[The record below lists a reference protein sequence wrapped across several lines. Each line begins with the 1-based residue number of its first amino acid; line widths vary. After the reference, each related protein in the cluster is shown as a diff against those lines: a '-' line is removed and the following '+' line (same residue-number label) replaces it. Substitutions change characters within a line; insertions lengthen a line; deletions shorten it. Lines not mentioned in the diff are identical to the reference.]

1 MPLGNSDLSNS
12 DAAGNRLRTQLVAV
26 MSEASSYNAEN
37 ESYEQLVAYLDG
49 ELDAESSLQVERRLA
64 EDANFRREL
73 QQLQRT
79 WDMLDELPKAEVSEA
94 FTQTT
99 VEMVVLSAEHELQEE
114 GKRVVRR
121 GRLLWAIG
129 GGGLVATACVSFWLM
144 STYLSRSN
152 ERLVRDLPVIE
163 DIELLRVADNME
175 FVRQLDKSGLF
186 DEEVD
191 DAL

>member
-1 MPLGNSDLSNS
+1 MPLGKSDTGKS
-12 DAAGNRLRTQLVAV
+12 DTAGTRLRTQLVAV
-26 MSEASSYNAEN
+26 MSEASSYNAED

-64 EDANFRREL
+64 EDAEFRREL
-73 QQLQRT
+73 QHLQRT

-99 VEMVVLSAEHELQEE
+99 VEMVVLSAELESQEE
-114 GKRVVRR
+114 GKRVVRS
-121 GRLLWAIG
+121 GRLLWSIG
-129 GGGLVATACVSFWLM
+129 GGGLVATAFISFWLM
-144 STYLSRSN
+144 FTYLSRDN

-175 FVRQLDKSGLF
+175 FVRQLDNSGLF